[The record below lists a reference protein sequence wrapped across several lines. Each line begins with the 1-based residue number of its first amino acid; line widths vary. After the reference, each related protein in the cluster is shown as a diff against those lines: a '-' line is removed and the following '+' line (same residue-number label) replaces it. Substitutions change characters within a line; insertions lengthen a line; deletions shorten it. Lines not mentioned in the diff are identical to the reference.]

1 MLMKKLIFSL
11 LFLSSV
17 LSAAGRIVAVDAPA
31 GKIRQYGRADFSVTL
46 TGNWE
51 NPYLQEEAALDM
63 IVTAP
68 SGKVLVVPCFFVE
81 GASGAESRWE
91 ARFMPQEKGLYKYCF
106 RYSEQEKIAATSEE
120 MTFNARCP
128 KRGDHGILHTRDN
141 WTLVYDDGTP
151 FRGIGENLC
160 WESRVKDDNRF
171 FSALHEQHERFNY
184 DVMLPA
190 FAKNGG
196 NFTRFWMCPW
206 NFPIDRHDDF
216 NNNRYEPSDEYY
228 NPSAVKRLDDVMALS
243 ESLGMRVMLCMG
255 QGDVTAD
262 HEFFLSEE
270 AKARM
275 RNRLRYIVARWGY
288 SPSVAMWEFF
298 NEIDNLQFYDPENPI
313 PAWDIVSWHAEM
325 AAYLKELDPYAHVVT
340 TSISHRDLAGLNDV
354 PDIDINQRHIYC
366 ATETIPAVIR
376 RYEDVHGKPYI
387 IGEYSYEW
395 NWFKNFGEFE
405 AGMVTDFRRGPW
417 YGVFNPTPVTPMS
430 WWWEWFDE
438 KGVNGTFRPVRYV
451 SDRMLCAGKGA
462 FEDVPSEA
470 KGAESYAV
478 RCGKRTYVYVFSP
491 KGETVDVSVAYAGC
505 RARVR
510 MLDADAC
517 RFVRQG
523 RVRAADGRIVFR
535 ADASRDGGVVFEIR

>member
-1 MLMKKLIFSL
+1 MKKLTVILLSL
-11 LFLSSV
+11 FAT
-17 LSAAGRIVAVDAPA
+17 LSAAGQILRVDAPE
-31 GKIRQYGRADFSVTL
+31 GRIRQYGRADFSVTL
-46 TGNWE
+46 KGSWE
-51 NPYLQEEAALDM
+51 NPFLQEEAALEM
-63 IVTAP
+63 LLTAP
-68 SGKVLVVPCFFVE
+68 SGKTLVVPCFYVE
-81 GASGAESRWE
+81 GESGAESRWE
-91 ARFMPQEKGLYKYCF
+91 ARIMPQEKGPYTYCF
-106 RYSEQEKIAATSEE
+106 RYSEGGEAVSTSEE
-120 MTFNARCP
+120 AVFEARRP
-128 KRGDHGILHTRDN
+128 RRGEHGILHVRDN

-171 FSALHEQHERFNY
+171 FAALHEQHERFNY
-184 DVMLPA
+184 DAMLPA

-216 NNNRYEPSDEYY
+216 NNDRYEPSDAYY
-228 NPSAVKRLDDVMALS
+228 NPSAVARLDHVMALS
-243 ESLGMRVMLCMG
+243 EELGVRVMLCMG

-262 HEFFLSEE
+262 HAFFLSEE
-270 AKARM
+270 ARARM

-298 NEIDNLQFYDPENPI
+298 NEIDNIQFYDKENPI
-313 PAWDIVSWHAEM
+313 PAEDIVAWHTEM
-325 AAYLKELDPYAHVVT
+325 AAYLKELDPFDHVVT

-354 PDIDINQRHIYC
+354 PDIDINQKHIYC
-366 ATETIPAVIR
+366 ATETIPSTIH
-376 RYEDVHGKPYI
+376 RYEAAHGKPYV

-438 KGVNGTFRPVRYV
+438 KGVNGTFRPVRFV
-451 SDRMLCAGKGA
+451 SDRMLCRGKGSFIPVA
-462 FEDVPSEA
+462 AEA
-470 KGAESYAV
+470 KGAEAYAV

-491 KGETVDVSVAYAGC
+491 EGKTVEVRVDYPLR
-505 RARVR
+505 RACVR
-510 MLDADAC
+510 ALDADAC

-523 RVRAADGRIVFR
+523 CVRAAEGRIAFT